1 MRKHGIDALL
11 PAIVGGLLAIAL
23 SLVIRSATGTK
34 LLAEIVLDAS
44 SFGLQPRGFSF
55 LLGVFGPA
63 AKPLLFT
70 SVLLGKLAFYVLLWR
85 TVTQR
90 FGTSWSFGRY
100 VAVLTVSASTIL
112 VFVSAVLILTTPAA
126 LGSSTT
132 WPAYIGTSLLTSAT
146 FAIVAG
152 AYLALTTPL
161 EYESLEAR
169 AA

>member
-34 LLAEIVLDAS
+34 LFAEIVLDAS

-55 LLGVFGPA
+55 FIGVFGPA

-85 TVTQR
+85 TITHRFPEWSLGRTIGVTIVAAAAIVL
-90 FGTSWSFGRY
+90 SFS
-100 VAVLTVSASTIL
+100 V
-112 VFVSAVLILTTPAA
+112 VLIL
-126 LGSSTT
+126 
-132 WPAYIGTSLLTSAT
+132 LT
-146 FAIVAG
+146 
-152 AYLALTTPL
+152 
-161 EYESLEAR
+161 
-169 AA
+169 

>member
-11 PAIVGGLLAIAL
+11 PAIVGGLIAIAL

-85 TVTQR
+85 TITQR
-90 FGTSWSFGRY
+90 FATWSLGRTVG
-100 VAVLTVSASTIL
+100 VAIVAATASVLAFSVL
-112 VFVSAVLILTTPAA
+112 LILLTPAE
-126 LGSSTT
+126 LGSNTS
-132 WPAYIGTSLLTSAT
+132 WPAYIGATLLTSAT
-146 FAIVAG
+146 FAIIAG
-152 AYLALTTPL
+152 AYVAM
-161 EYESLEAR
+161 
-169 AA
+169 

>member
-11 PAIVGGLLAIAL
+11 PAIVGGLIAIAL

-55 LLGVFGPA
+55 FIGVFGPA

-85 TVTQR
+85 TVTER
-90 FGTSWSFGRY
+90 FSDWNLLRIIGVATAASVVILLTFSF
-100 VAVLTVSASTIL
+100 A
-112 VFVSAVLILTTPAA
+112 LILLTPAE
-126 LGSSTT
+126 LGSATT
-132 WPAYIGTSLLTSAT
+132 WPQYIGVTLLT
-146 FAIVAG
+146 
-152 AYLALTTPL
+152 
-161 EYESLEAR
+161 
-169 AA
+169 

>member
-23 SLVIRSATGTK
+23 SLVLRSAIGTK

-63 AKPLLFT
+63 AKPLLFM

-85 TVTQR
+85 TITQR
-90 FGTSWSFGRY
+90 FPMWSLSRTVG
-100 VAVLTVSASTIL
+100 VATVSSALILLAFSVALIVLT
-112 VFVSAVLILTTPAA
+112 PAE
-126 LGSSTT
+126 LGSRTT
-132 WPAYIGTSLLTSAT
+132 WPAYAGATLLTCAT
-146 FAIVAG
+146 FAFI
-152 AYLALTTPL
+152 
-161 EYESLEAR
+161 
-169 AA
+169 

>member
-11 PAIVGGLLAIAL
+11 PAIVGGLIAIAL

-85 TVTQR
+85 TITQR
-90 FGTSWSFGRY
+90 FPTWSLSRTVG
-100 VAVLTVSASTIL
+100 VAI
-112 VFVSAVLILTTPAA
+112 
-126 LGSSTT
+126 
-132 WPAYIGTSLLTSAT
+132 
-146 FAIVAG
+146 
-152 AYLALTTPL
+152 
-161 EYESLEAR
+161 
-169 AA
+169 

>member
-90 FGTSWSFGRY
+90 FGTRGASAGTWPS
-100 VAVLTVSASTIL
+100 LTVAS
-112 VFVSAVLILTTPAA
+112 SAVLLLRQRPAHSDHA
-126 LGSSTT
+126 GGARARAR
-132 WPAYIGTSLLTSAT
+132 PGRHTSARH
-146 FAIVAG
+146 AAHVGDVRHRRRRLPG
-152 AYLALTTPL
+152 ADD
-161 EYESLEAR
+161 

>member
-11 PAIVGGLLAIAL
+11 PAISGGLIAIAL
-23 SLVIRSATGTK
+23 SLIIRSATGTK

-85 TVTQR
+85 IVREPFDTWSLSRTV
-90 FGTSWSFGRY
+90 G
-100 VAVLTVSASTIL
+100 VAT
-112 VFVSAVLILTTPAA
+112 
-126 LGSSTT
+126 
-132 WPAYIGTSLLTSAT
+132 
-146 FAIVAG
+146 
-152 AYLALTTPL
+152 
-161 EYESLEAR
+161 
-169 AA
+169 

>member
-1 MRKHGIDALL
+1 MRKYGIDALL
-11 PAIVGGLLAIAL
+11 PAIVGGLIAIAL

-34 LLAEIVLDAS
+34 LFAEIVLDAS

-55 LLGVFGPA
+55 LLGVFGPL

-112 VFVSAVLILTTPAA
+112 VLVSAALILTTPAA

-132 WPAYIGTSLLTSAT
+132 WPWYVGTSLLT
-146 FAIVAG
+146 
-152 AYLALTTPL
+152 
-161 EYESLEAR
+161 
-169 AA
+169 

>member
-70 SVLLGKLAFYVLLWR
+70 SVLLGELAFYVLLWR
-85 TVTQR
+85 QITLR
-90 FGTSWSFGRY
+90 FGESWSFTR
-100 VAVLTVSASTIL
+100 TVG
-112 VFVSAVLILTTPAA
+112 ILTAASSAILLFVTALLIAITPA
-126 LGSSTT
+126 
-132 WPAYIGTSLLTSAT
+132 
-146 FAIVAG
+146 
-152 AYLALTTPL
+152 
-161 EYESLEAR
+161 
-169 AA
+169 

>member
-44 SFGLQPRGFSF
+44 SLGLQPRGFSF

-85 TVTQR
+85 TLRER
-90 FGTSWSFGRY
+90 FESWSLSRTVG
-100 VAVLTVSASTIL
+100 VATVTAAALLIAFSVA
-112 VFVSAVLILTTPAA
+112 LILLTPAE
-126 LGSSTT
+126 LGS
-132 WPAYIGTSLLTSAT
+132 
-146 FAIVAG
+146 
-152 AYLALTTPL
+152 
-161 EYESLEAR
+161 
-169 AA
+169 